1 MFFRTRHVVP
11 LANEAC
17 RTKPLKQRGRHH
29 GFSCEEILPPAPLL
43 NGVDYDA
50 APGDKC
56 PGLFFLHAWWGQ
68 KFGFTRLF
76 AVTANRPAAGITCE
90 GRVPHSFGQRH
101 PPGRS

>member
-1 MFFRTRHVVP
+1 MVFRGSTSH
-11 LANEAC
+11 
-17 RTKPLKQRGRHH
+17 Q
-29 GFSCEEILPPAPLL
+29 PPRQVNA
-43 NGVDYDA
+43 VDYDA